1 MYYCNCGKPVRATY
15 CPDDNVH
22 YPEDNCQDCHD
33 EEKQFEYHVEQ
44 AFILQQRQEMKKQLQ
59 KLDEQEEL
67 PF

>member
-1 MYYCNCGKPVRATY
+1 MYYCSCGKAVRATY

-33 EEKQFEYHVEQ
+33 EEQFKYHVEQ
-44 AFILQQRQEMKKQLQ
+44 ALIIRERREMKKQL
-59 KLDEQEEL
+59 LELSREEEL